1 MQTIRQAF
9 ILLRQNPLLSTIFI
23 LGTAFAIT
31 MIMAIVITWQM
42 KYADIEPEVNRNRS
56 LYISKM
62 HCRVRKTRTGIII
75 QPVRR
80 LS

>member
-31 MIMAIVITWQM
+31 MKVL
-42 KYADIEPEVNRNRS
+42 S
-56 LYISKM
+56 LHWYWPLQV
-62 HCRVRKTRTGIII
+62 C
-75 QPVRR
+75 
-80 LS
+80 

>member
-42 KYADIEPEVNRNRS
+42 KYADIEPEA
-56 LYISKM
+56 
-62 HCRVRKTRTGIII
+62 
-75 QPVRR
+75 P
-80 LS
+80 